1 MNIKVT
7 ERLLNVLIFI
17 GILALLFVVGYP
29 QYKESLP
36 VKVRIG
42 VDRSFASMPF
52 YVADMDTSRQ
62 YFVIEKI
69 DAEFVE
75 IRGDPLVGLKEGR
88 YDIAAVPWYS
98 LLISPAINGDTLK
111 ACASLE
117 VKASRSLDAIIVPPK
132 SKIRGL
138 KDLKGKRLGYL
149 ASDEYL
155 IGLILPKLAEDKI
168 NMITTVII
176 SPEELATAFDENKAD
191 ALFLMDPYRGYM
203 LYLNNQVLF
212 EGMVANYVA
221 STLPYY
227 AIVMRKDYVKKESR
241 LAAIRL
247 RNAVDATIGYVSR
260 NPEIV
265 KRMVIRKN
273 AWPSDHELS
282 LALKVPDYQRLAEV
296 NLRAVEAFQ
305 TEMVRRGI
313 GTCGIKPSEFLFEKT
328 DFSR

>member
-7 ERLLNVLIFI
+7 ERLLNVFIFF
-17 GILALLFVVGYP
+17 GIIALLFVVGYP

-52 YVADMDTSRQ
+52 YVAEMDTSHQ

-69 DAEFVE
+69 NPEFIE
-75 IRGDPLVGLKEGR
+75 TSGDPLQGLKEGR
-88 YDIAAVPWYS
+88 YDIVAVPWYS
-98 LLISPAINGDTLK
+98 LLMSPGINGDTVK

-117 VKASRSLDAIIVPPK
+117 FKSSRSLDAIIIPPE

-149 ASDEYL
+149 APDEYL
-155 IGLILPKLAEDKI
+155 ISLILPKLAEDKI
-168 NMITTVII
+168 IKIATVILR
-176 SPEELATAFDENKAD
+176 PEELATAFEENKVD
-191 ALFLMDPYRGYM
+191 ALFVVDPYRGYM

-212 EGMVANYVA
+212 EGIVAAYVS

-227 AIVMRKDYVKKESR
+227 AIVMRKNYVKKESR
-241 LAAIRL
+241 IAAIRL
-247 RNAVDATIGYVSR
+247 RNAIDATLGYINR

-265 KRMVIRKN
+265 KRMAIKKN
-273 AWPSDHELS
+273 AWPNDDLLS
-282 LALKVPDYQRLAEV
+282 LTIRVPEYQRLAEV
-296 NLRAVEAFQ
+296 NLRSVEAFQ

-328 DFSR
+328 DFVR